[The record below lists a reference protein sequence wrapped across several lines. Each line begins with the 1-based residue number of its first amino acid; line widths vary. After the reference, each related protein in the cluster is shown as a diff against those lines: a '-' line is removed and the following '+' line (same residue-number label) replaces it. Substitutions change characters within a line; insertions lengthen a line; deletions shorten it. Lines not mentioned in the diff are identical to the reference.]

1 MIMISMTI
9 KLIMTMISMKMQS
22 LNLRMII
29 GVIFQMIL
37 SYSRDILKVMTGIG
51 IIMLNKNL
59 MLMIMLDILHG
70 ESLIHLIN
78 KVKMNIMIMT

>member
-1 MIMISMTI
+1 MILMTI

-37 SYSRDILKVMTGIG
+37 SYSRDILMVMTGIG